1 MNLGLLFLKVNT
13 LGVIT
18 LSELDWITYHQSEF
32 SRLDM
37 ALVIKIG
44 RLMDSGVIEIDNRLS
59 VWFLKNWSSWVFVN
73 RDTDKH
79 FLMRKNICKKKEI
92 VS

>member
-13 LGVIT
+13 IGVIT
-18 LSELDWITYHQSEF
+18 LSELDWITNNQSEF

-44 RLMDSGVIEIDNRLS
+44 RLMDKGIIELDCRLPA
-59 VWFLKNWSSWVFVN
+59 
-73 RDTDKH
+73 
-79 FLMRKNICKKKEI
+79 
-92 VS
+92 

>member
-18 LSELDWITYHQSEF
+18 LSELDWITNHQSEF

-37 ALVIKIG
+37 AIVLKIG
-44 RLMDSGVIEIDNRLS
+44 RLMDEGIIEVDCRLPA
-59 VWFLKNWSSWVFVN
+59 
-73 RDTDKH
+73 
-79 FLMRKNICKKKEI
+79 
-92 VS
+92 

>member
-13 LGVIT
+13 TGVIT
-18 LSELDWITYHQSEF
+18 LSELDWITNHQSEF

-44 RLMDSGVIEIDNRLS
+44 RLMDEGIIKVDCRLPA
-59 VWFLKNWSSWVFVN
+59 
-73 RDTDKH
+73 
-79 FLMRKNICKKKEI
+79 
-92 VS
+92 

>member
-13 LGVIT
+13 IGVIT
-18 LSELDWITYHQSEF
+18 LAELDWITNNQSDF

-44 RLMDSGVIEIDNRLS
+44 RLMDSGDLEIDSRLP
-59 VWFLKNWSSWVFVN
+59 V
-73 RDTDKH
+73 
-79 FLMRKNICKKKEI
+79 
-92 VS
+92 

>member
-18 LSELDWITYHQSEF
+18 LSELDWISNNQSGF

-37 ALVIKIG
+37 ALVLKLG
-44 RLMDSGVIEIDNRLS
+44 RLMDSGDIEIDSRLP
-59 VWFLKNWSSWVFVN
+59 V
-73 RDTDKH
+73 
-79 FLMRKNICKKKEI
+79 
-92 VS
+92 

>member
-18 LSELDWITYHQSEF
+18 LSELDWITNHQSEF

-37 ALVIKIG
+37 ALVLKIG
-44 RLMDSGVIEIDNRLS
+44 RLIDEGLIELDCRLQ
-59 VWFLKNWSSWVFVN
+59 
-73 RDTDKH
+73 
-79 FLMRKNICKKKEI
+79 
-92 VS
+92 

>member
-13 LGVIT
+13 IGVIT
-18 LSELDWITYHQSEF
+18 LSELDWITNNQSEF

-44 RLMDSGVIEIDNRLS
+44 RLMDSGVVEIDSRLP
-59 VWFLKNWSSWVFVN
+59 
-73 RDTDKH
+73 
-79 FLMRKNICKKKEI
+79 I
-92 VS
+92 

>member
-18 LSELDWITYHQSEF
+18 LSELDWITNHQYEF
-32 SRLDM
+32 SSLDM

-44 RLMDSGVIEIDNRLS
+44 SLMDSGVVEIDNRLP
-59 VWFLKNWSSWVFVN
+59 V
-73 RDTDKH
+73 
-79 FLMRKNICKKKEI
+79 
-92 VS
+92 